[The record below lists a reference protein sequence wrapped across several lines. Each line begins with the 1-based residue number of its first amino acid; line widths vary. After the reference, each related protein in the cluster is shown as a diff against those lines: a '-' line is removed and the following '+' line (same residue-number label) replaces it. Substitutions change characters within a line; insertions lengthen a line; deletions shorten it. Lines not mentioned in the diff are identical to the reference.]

1 MTTHSPRVLSL
12 ALALALF
19 VGRGAA
25 ADAPE
30 KTAEG
35 DLSQVGDVGPAPTS
49 LEGLLELQLS
59 DSEARR
65 AFEQALELIG
75 EEYAGWEITEGDLYL
90 GAIAGMVQVLNTRE
104 QQGPASTAAPGPDLN
119 ALMTTEDSRYV
130 NQMERGHKTGIGIE
144 FQASTAEGLL
154 YITRVYP
161 GSPADRNGI
170 RAGDRVAGIDGNA
183 LQQRDLQSILGFLRG
198 AEGTPIGLTLLRG
211 AAPAVRIDLMLTRA
225 VYDLPSVETR
235 LVSEQVGLMRI
246 SQFHGGT
253 ATEVR
258 DGLADM
264 EAVGITSLILDLRGN
279 QGGLLS
285 SIQEVASMLL
295 GEEAVLARLLDARGR
310 ERDLV
315 TGGTPD
321 FEGPMVCLVNRWT
334 GSGAEM
340 LASAIQENGRAR
352 LVGENT
358 AGKATTETLYRL
370 APGLHLRLTTTAM
383 RSPLGDTWQGEGLTP
398 DFVVR
403 GGTVSMPFDEE
414 TSWPF
419 LDVQLGFAL
428 DLLVSQSLAP

>member
-1 MTTHSPRVLSL
+1 
-12 ALALALF
+12 
-19 VGRGAA
+19 
-25 ADAPE
+25 
-30 KTAEG
+30 
-35 DLSQVGDVGPAPTS
+35 
-49 LEGLLELQLS
+49 
-59 DSEARR
+59 
-65 AFEQALELIG
+65 
-75 EEYAGWEITEGDLYL
+75 
-90 GAIAGMVQVLNTRE
+90 
-104 QQGPASTAAPGPDLN
+104 
-119 ALMTTEDSRYV
+119 
-130 NQMERGHKTGIGIE
+130 
-144 FQASTAEGLL
+144 
-154 YITRVYP
+154 
-161 GSPADRNGI
+161 
-170 RAGDRVAGIDGNA
+170 
-183 LQQRDLQSILGFLRG
+183 
-198 AEGTPIGLTLLRG
+198 
-211 AAPAVRIDLMLTRA
+211 
-225 VYDLPSVETR
+225 
-235 LVSEQVGLMRI
+235 
-246 SQFHGGT
+246 
-253 ATEVR
+253 
-258 DGLADM
+258 
-264 EAVGITSLILDLRGN
+264 
-279 QGGLLS
+279 
-285 SIQEVASMLL
+285 MLL